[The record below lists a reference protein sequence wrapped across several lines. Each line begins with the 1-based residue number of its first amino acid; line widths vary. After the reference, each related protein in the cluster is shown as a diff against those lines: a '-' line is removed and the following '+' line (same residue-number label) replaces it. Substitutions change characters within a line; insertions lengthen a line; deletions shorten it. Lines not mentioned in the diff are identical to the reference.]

1 MLRSVIKVFSIIYSY
16 GIIINILKNQP
27 PKSTYEELEVIGLIF
42 KNIIKILA
50 LMINNSQN
58 MYILKIWNELLHFSI
73 LYFHYCECSTKNS

>member
-1 MLRSVIKVFSIIYSY
+1 MAL
-16 GIIINILKNQP
+16 IINILKNQP

-58 MYILKIWNELLHFSI
+58 MYILKI
-73 LYFHYCECSTKNS
+73 